1 MAKMT
6 KRQRIDKAFE
16 TAIYLEIAW
25 KDDPNEEPLER
36 MFLVLDGFDYE
47 ELDDHPRDSEVF
59 FYCGAGTTEE
69 SLRRV
74 FSKENSPFEWYVV

>member
-6 KRQRIDKAFE
+6 KRQRIDEAFA

-36 MFLVLDGFDYE
+36 MFLVLDGVDYE
-47 ELDDHPRDSEVF
+47 ELEDDPRDADVF
-59 FYCGAGTTEE
+59 FYCEAGTTAD
-69 SLRRV
+69 SLRKT